1 MTEATKTHCGY
12 VAIIGAPNA
21 GKSTLVNTLVGEKV
35 SIVSS
40 KVQTTR
46 TRVMGIVVKDGTQ
59 IIFVDTPG
67 IFEPDPKS
75 RMEKAIVFSA
85 WEALEGADA
94 LILLVDADAPKKKE
108 TTAIIDRLKSAPGKP
123 RPVFLVLNKIDRAK
137 RPNLLVL
144 TQKLNDAY
152 PFAATFMVSAQ
163 TGDGLSDLMAA
174 VVPLM
179 PPGPFMYPEDQ
190 MTDMPMRLLA
200 AEITREKL
208 FTELRQELPYALTV
222 ETENWEPFDNGD
234 IKIDQ
239 TIYVTRDTHKSII
252 LGKGGA
258 MISKVGQAARVE
270 LETILETRVHLKLF
284 VKVREN
290 WMDKS
295 EHYTLWGLDPNR

>member
-1 MTEATKTHCGY
+1 MSAENTTHCGY
-12 VAIIGAPNA
+12 VAVIGAPNA
-21 GKSTLVNTLVGEKV
+21 GKSTLVNTLVGAKV

-46 TRVMGIVVKDGTQ
+46 TRVMGIVVQDNAQ

-108 TTAIIDRLKSAPGKP
+108 TMAIIDRLKAAAGNP

-144 TQKLNDAY
+144 TQKLNEAY

-163 TGDGLSDLMAA
+163 TGDGLSDIMAA
-174 VVPLM
+174 VTPLM

-270 LETILETRVHLKLF
+270 LESILETRVHLKLF